1 MDQILQFYWDTP
13 GLSRGVPLYF
23 GENCSVTVGLHISLE
38 IIPAGAVIPHF
49 DIIKWYLHLALPYI
63 QSLNMQH
70 TPHSLLSWVS
80 SEECIVSHYND
91 IIMSEMVSQITS
103 LTIVYWTVY
112 LGADQRKHQSSASL
126 AIVQEIHW
134 WECFHLMMS
143 TWIWIKFIL
152 YFTSLFQCLWR
163 CYAAEPRSNFHAT
176 WRIHM
181 QDHPSRHHPNA
192 FSKVARRAS
201 IIKQK
206 RRISKGRFDLA
217 GLGNHIGDRKDSEAS
232 VMFLPDEHRP
242 STGRSFNM
250 RASCHGNAFCITGPF
265 VGGIH
270 WSRMDSP
277 HKGPAV

>member
-1 MDQILQFYWDTP
+1 M
-13 GLSRGVPLYF
+13 
-23 GENCSVTVGLHISLE
+23 GLHVSLE
-38 IIPAGAVIPHF
+38 INQAGAVIPHF
-49 DIIKWYLHLALPYI
+49 DIIRWYLHTAMPCI
-63 QSLNMQH
+63 QSFNMQN
-70 TPHSLLSWVS
+70 TPYSLLSWVS
-80 SEECIVSHYND
+80 CVECIVS
-91 IIMSEMVSQITS
+91 
-103 LTIVYWTVY
+103 
-112 LGADQRKHQSSASL
+112 
-126 AIVQEIHW
+126 
-134 WECFHLMMS
+134 
-143 TWIWIKFIL
+143 IL
-152 YFTSLFQCLWR
+152 YKVDPVFHFPSPFQCLWR

-242 STGRSFNM
+242 STGRSFYM
-250 RASCHGNAFCITGPF
+250 RTLYHGNAFCITGPL

-270 WSRMDSP
+270 WSWMDSP
-277 HKGPAV
+277 HKGPAVWSFGPCFNIWQNVLL